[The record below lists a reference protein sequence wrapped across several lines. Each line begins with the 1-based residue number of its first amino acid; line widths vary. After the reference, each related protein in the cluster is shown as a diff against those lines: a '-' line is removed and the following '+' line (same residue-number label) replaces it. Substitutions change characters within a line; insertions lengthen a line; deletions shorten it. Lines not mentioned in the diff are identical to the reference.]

1 MSDPTQ
7 AAPAADTATPQATS
21 TAAPVVEPP
30 ASAPASAP
38 AQAPAE
44 PSTLLTDPPKED
56 QPSTEAKPEG
66 EAKEGDKEK
75 PKTDDDKDAH
85 APEEYADFE
94 LPDGLTLD
102 ENLANGIKPL
112 FKELDLPQGKAQ
124 KLAQFAAQEQKK
136 AATAFVADLQSNVD
150 KQAKAWEAA
159 VQADPELGGANHK
172 EVMAVARK
180 ALDEF
185 GSPEFAKFL
194 RETRLGSNPDMVRM
208 LHKVGKAI
216 SQDSVTSGRTGNGT
230 VKQDAEV
237 FYGNKS

>member
-7 AAPAADTATPQATS
+7 AAPAADNAAPPETT
-21 TAAPVVEPP
+21 TAAPVVETP

-56 QPSTEAKPEG
+56 QPSPEAKPEG
-66 EAKEGDKEK
+66 EEKDDKEK
-75 PKTDDDKDAH
+75 TKTDDDKDAH

-102 ENLANGIKPL
+102 ETLVNGIKPL
-112 FKELDLPQGKAQ
+112 AKELDLPQGKAQ
-124 KLAQFAAQEQKK
+124 KLAQFAAQEQKR
-136 AATAFVADLQSNVD
+136 AATAFVADLQANVD

-194 RETRLGSNPDMVRM
+194 RETRLGSHPDMVRM
-208 LHKVGKAI
+208 LHKAGKAI
-216 SQDSVTSGRTGNGT
+216 SQDSVTSGRSGNGT